1 MTLISL
7 FELDIDQYINNFTD
21 ELYDLKYEVQV
32 SFDEHLGN
40 GLIIEGEVEV
50 ECEIN
55 LVI

>member
-40 GLIIEGEVEV
+40 GLFVEGEV